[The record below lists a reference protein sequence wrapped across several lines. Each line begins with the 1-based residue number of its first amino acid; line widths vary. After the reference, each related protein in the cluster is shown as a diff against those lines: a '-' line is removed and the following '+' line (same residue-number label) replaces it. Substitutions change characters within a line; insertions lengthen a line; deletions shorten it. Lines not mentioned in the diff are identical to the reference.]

1 MSFGSR
7 HPFLFTEH
15 RWYYDFET
23 QPLDIQCASQA
34 VDALV
39 AFSGRNPDALQLTLK
54 VAQWTITNMQDN
66 DGYFYHRRHSKRWVK
81 KDAHA
86 ALGPGDD
93 ALRPRGPVQRLCNQ
107 KRMA

>member
-1 MSFGSR
+1 MEADIPSCLRNTDGTMTLKLNPSIFNVLLRQLMRLSL
-7 HPFLFTEH
+7 FL
-15 RWYYDFET
+15 
-23 QPLDIQCASQA
+23 
-34 VDALV
+34 
-39 AFSGRNPDALQLTLK
+39 GRNPDALQLTLK